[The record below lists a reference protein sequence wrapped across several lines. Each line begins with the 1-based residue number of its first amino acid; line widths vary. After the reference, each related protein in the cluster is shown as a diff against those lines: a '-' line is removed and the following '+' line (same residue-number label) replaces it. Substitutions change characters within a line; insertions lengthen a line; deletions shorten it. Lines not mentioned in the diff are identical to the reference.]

1 METHL
6 IVQCRGGG
14 GFGLGV
20 VEMVLTDI
28 AQNRANGIRTN
39 KEFGKKIVKSTN

>member
-14 GFGLGV
+14 GFVLDV

-28 AQNRANGIRTN
+28 AQNRANGILAN
-39 KEFGKKIVKSTN
+39 KEFGKKFLKSTG